1 MKKRNTFRKVAAW
14 AGFLLMNGA
23 IFGTALIVRNLGWL
37 VGLFAESGA
46 EAAFDFALI
55 FEQTKDAQLSVP
67 WFLSVLWGILFWIL
81 AFRCLAKVKNRP
93 VSFLLMAALF
103 LVLLGIALLSSLML
117 TRVNDIRFYDL
128 LRKLLPLIG
137 KL

>member
-1 MKKRNTFRKVAAW
+1 MEKRNTFRNVAAW

-23 IFGTALIVRNLGWL
+23 IFGTALIVRNLGRL
-37 VGLFAESGA
+37 VGLFVKSGTG
-46 EAAFDFALI
+46 AALDFALI

-81 AFRCLAKVKNRP
+81 AFRCLVKVKNRP
-93 VSFLLMAALF
+93 VSFLLMAVLF
-103 LVLLGIALLSSLML
+103 LILLGIALLSSLML

>member
-1 MKKRNTFRKVAAW
+1 MEKRNTFRNVAAW

-37 VGLFAESGA
+37 VGVFVESGT

-55 FEQTKDAQLSVP
+55 FEQTKTAQLSVP

-93 VSFLLMAALF
+93 VSFLLMAVLF

>member
-1 MKKRNTFRKVAAW
+1 MEKRNTFRNVAAW
-14 AGFLLMNGA
+14 AVFLLMNGA
-23 IFGTALIVRNLGWL
+23 IFGTALIVRNLGRL
-37 VGLFAESGA
+37 VGLFVESGTG
-46 EAAFDFALI
+46 AALDFALI

-81 AFRCLAKVKNRP
+81 AFRCLAKVKKRP
-93 VSFLLMAALF
+93 VSFLLMAVLF